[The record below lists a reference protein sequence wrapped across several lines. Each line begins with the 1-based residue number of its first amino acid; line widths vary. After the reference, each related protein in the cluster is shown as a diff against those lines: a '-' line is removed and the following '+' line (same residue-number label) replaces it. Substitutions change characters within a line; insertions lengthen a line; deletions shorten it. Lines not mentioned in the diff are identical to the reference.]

1 MARWSIGRSIALV
14 VVGAVVIAIA
24 VGIVLARTGDG
35 PAAAKV
41 GDSSISRRDV
51 TDELRELANNDA
63 LREAIE
69 RSGATAISNGAGS
82 VTADIGSGW
91 LSLLVSQEAVAREV
105 ERQGIES
112 NADDRER
119 GRQLATQSV
128 GGREVFRTLPS
139 WFRDRLLDRWTK
151 VATLERSLVDDPPS
165 ELMEV
170 IAEQCPSGR
179 YVSHILLESDVEAA
193 QVLAALDAGEDF
205 ADLARTESFDTGS
218 AENGGALGCIDG
230 REFVEPFATVARTQP
245 IGEVS
250 QPFDTEFG
258 THIVLVTD
266 EPPEVEIERAALE
279 HVLGR
284 ARGEWV
290 EIDPRFGRWDR
301 RNGQVL
307 PPLIP
312 A

>member
-1 MARWSIGRSIALV
+1 MARWSTGRIVALV
-14 VVGAVVIAIA
+14 VVGVVVIAAA

-35 PAAAKV
+35 PTAATI
-41 GDSSISRRDV
+41 GDSSISRRDF

-63 LREAIE
+63 LREAID
-69 RSGATAISNGAGS
+69 RSGARALSNGPGS

-91 LSLLVSQEAVAREV
+91 LSLLVSQEVAAREV
-105 ERQGIES
+105 ERQGLEP

-119 GRQLATQSV
+119 GRELAVQSV
-128 GGREVFRTLPS
+128 GGQDVFRSLPS

-151 VATLERSLVDDPPS
+151 VATLERSVVDDPS
-165 ELMEV
+165 SGLAET

-179 YVSHILLESDVEAA
+179 YVSHILVESDVEAA
-193 QVLAALDAGEDF
+193 QILAALEAGEDF

-218 AENGGALGCIDG
+218 AQNGGALGCVDG
-230 REFVEPFATVARTQP
+230 QEFVEPFATVARTQP

-250 QPFDTEFG
+250 QPFTTEFG

-266 EPPEVEIERAALE
+266 EPPQAELERAALE
-279 HVLGR
+279 NVLGR
-284 ARGEWV
+284 ARGESV

-307 PPLIP
+307 PPLVP